1 MNKKNLIPD
10 KNKEPLKMGHYK
22 KTSVDPAESLV
33 ISGDNSPH
41 TKPYGKYR
49 KK

>member
-1 MNKKNLIPD
+1 MDKKNLID
-10 KNKEPLKMGHYK
+10 DNKEPLKTGHYK
-22 KTSVDPAESLV
+22 KTSVDPAEELV
-33 ISGDNSPH
+33 IKGDNSPH